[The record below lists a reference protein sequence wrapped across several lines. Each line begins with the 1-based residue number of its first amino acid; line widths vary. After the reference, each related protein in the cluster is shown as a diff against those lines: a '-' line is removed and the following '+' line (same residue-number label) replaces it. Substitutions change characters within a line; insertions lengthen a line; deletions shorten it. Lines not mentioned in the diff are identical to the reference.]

1 MFISATKILTVTIT
15 DTHVTTVPDNIMKY
29 IGGSVVCGY
38 CMWVTSV
45 VSNKSPAVTIETGFP
60 QVAQQSGVML
70 SGEF

>member
-1 MFISATKILTVTIT
+1 MFISITKILTVTVT
-15 DTHVTTVPDNIMKY
+15 DNHVTTVPDNIMKY
-29 IGGSVVCGY
+29 ISGSVVCRY

-45 VSNKSPAVTIETGFP
+45 VLNKSPAVTIETGFS